1 MKPDE
6 PVPDFLVVLIS
17 LIIALLI
24 GYLVQ
29 SIIGNWAVVLFL
41 LILFSLLCAFARI
54 RGWSAP
60 FTLPLVRSPL
70 LSELFL
76 GLAVTI
82 SALAVSWI
90 LGTVISKVYS
100 DMWGILAGLGIFG
113 IIMLV
118 SSASRNWQ

>member
-1 MKPDE
+1 MNPDE
-6 PVPDFLVVLIS
+6 PVPDILVVLIS

-24 GYLVQ
+24 GYLVEN
-29 SIIGNWAVVLFL
+29 IIGNWAAVLFL
-41 LILFSLLCAFARI
+41 LVLFSLLYAFARI

-82 SALAVSWI
+82 SALAVCWI

-100 DMWGILAGLGIFG
+100 DMWGILAGLCIFG
-113 IIMLV
+113 VIMLV